1 MKLRP
6 TKAGAVRLAL
16 LLAVS
21 GVTASFV
28 VGREPEPAKPAVA
41 VASSKHTPAPA
52 AASRADLAA
61 LDVGVL
67 SRPAETDIQDRLF
80 YIPPPPPPPVPARV
94 ARAQAPQVE
103 APPPKPTAP
112 PLPFTFLG
120 RLTDKGTT
128 TVFVAYNGKNLNLR
142 EGDTAAELYR
152 VERVTATEVVF
163 RYEPLAERQVLTMG
177 AVN

>member
-6 TKAGAVRLAL
+6 TRSGVIRLTL
-16 LLAVS
+16 LLVVS
-21 GVTASFV
+21 GVTASLV
-28 VGREPEPAKPAVA
+28 VGREPDPAKTVVA
-41 VASSKHTPAPA
+41 ASSAKRAPAPA
-52 AASRADLAA
+52 VASRADLAA

-80 YIPPPPPPPVPARV
+80 YIPPPPPPPPPARV
-94 ARAQAPQVE
+94 AVRAPQAE

-120 RLTDKGTT
+120 RLTDKGAI
-128 TVFVAYNGKNLNLR
+128 TVFVSHNGKYLNLK

-152 VERVTATEVVF
+152 VERVTSTEVVF